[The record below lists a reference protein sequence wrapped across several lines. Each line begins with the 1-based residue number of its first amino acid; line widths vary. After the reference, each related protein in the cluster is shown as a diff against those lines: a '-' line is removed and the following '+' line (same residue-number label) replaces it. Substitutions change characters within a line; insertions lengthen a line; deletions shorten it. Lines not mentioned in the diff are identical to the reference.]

1 MYISNTTIMKKVL
14 SLLFALAVTSLTY
27 AQRDF
32 SKIEIKTEQVT
43 DNIYVLFG
51 SGGNIGVYKGKEQT
65 LMIDDQ
71 FAPLSEK
78 ILAAV
83 QAISDK
89 PIQYLINT
97 HWHGD
102 HTGGNENIAKHGAT
116 IVAHTN
122 VHTRMSEEQKR
133 PFGRTTAAAP
143 EIARPKITFSDEMT
157 FRIDDEQIMLIHVDN
172 AHTDG
177 DAWVYFV
184 QSNVLHMGDTYFQ
197 GRFPYIDLGSG
208 GSVMGVLEALN
219 KALVLVD
226 EETKIIPGHG
236 QLSNREELRTY
247 RNMVGKLHERVRLAI
262 EAGQSL
268 EEIKAANLTK
278 GYESYDG
285 GFISADK
292 IVDIIYTDLSRE

>member
-1 MYISNTTIMKKVL
+1 MKKVFL
-14 SLLFALAVTSLTY
+14 FLFALAISSFAL

-51 SGGNIGVYKGKEQT
+51 SGGNIGIYKGKEQT

-83 QAISDK
+83 QVISDK
-89 PIQYLINT
+89 PIQYLVNT

-102 HTGGNENIAKHGAT
+102 HTGGNENLAKHGAT

-122 VHTRMSEEQKR
+122 VHKRMSEDQKR
-133 PFGRTTAAAP
+133 PFGRTTPAAS
-143 EIARPKITFSDEMT
+143 EIARPKITFSEELT
-157 FRIDDEQIMLIHVDN
+157 FQIDGEQIMLIHIDK

-208 GSVMGVLEALN
+208 GSVTGVLKALN
-219 KALVLVD
+219 KALALVD

-236 QLSNREELRTY
+236 KVSNQAELKSY
-247 RNMVGKLHERVRLAI
+247 RNMVNDMHERVRLAI
-262 EAGQSL
+262 AAGKDL
-268 EEIKAANLTK
+268 DAIKAANLTE

-285 GFISADK
+285 GFISAEK

>member
-1 MYISNTTIMKKVL
+1 MS
-14 SLLFALAVTSLTY
+14 SF

-32 SKIEIKTEQVT
+32 SKIEITTEKVT
-43 DNIYVLFG
+43 DDIYVLFG
-51 SGGNIGVYKGKEQT
+51 SGGNIGIFAGKEQT

-83 QAISDK
+83 QQISDK
-89 PIQYLINT
+89 PIHYLVNT

-102 HTGGNENIAKHGAT
+102 HTGGNENMAKHGAT
-116 IVAHTN
+116 IVAHHN
-122 VHTRMSEEQKR
+122 VRKRMSEEQKR
-133 PFGRTTAAAP
+133 PFGRSTPAAE

-157 FRIDDEQIMLIHVDN
+157 FQIDDEQIMLIHVDN

-184 QSNVLHMGDTYFQ
+184 QSNVLHMGDTYFN

-208 GSVMGVLEALN
+208 GSVGGVLAALN
-219 KALVLVD
+219 KALMLVN

-236 QLSNREELRTY
+236 TLSNKWELRAY
-247 RNMVGKLHERVRLAI
+247 RNMLGTIHERVRLAI
-262 EAGQSL
+262 EAGKNL
-268 EEIKAANLTK
+268 EEIKAAKLTAD
-278 GYESYDG
+278 YESYDG

>member
-1 MYISNTTIMKKVL
+1 MKKVL
-14 SLLFALAVTSLTY
+14 LLLFALTIATLTF

-51 SGGNIGVYKGKEQT
+51 SGGNIGIYKGKEQT

-89 PIQYLINT
+89 PIQYLVNT

-102 HTGGNENIAKHGAT
+102 HTGGNENLAKHGAT
-116 IVAHTN
+116 IVAHAN
-122 VHTRMSEEQKR
+122 VHKRMSEDQKR
-133 PFGRTTAAAP
+133 PFGRTTPAAP
-143 EIARPKITFSDEMT
+143 EIARPKITFSEELT
-157 FRIDDEQIMLIHVDN
+157 FQIDGEQIMLIHIDN

-208 GSVMGVLEALN
+208 GSVAGVLNALN
-219 KALVLVD
+219 KALALVD

-236 QLSNREELRTY
+236 KVSNQAELKSY
-247 RNMVGKLHERVRLAI
+247 RDMVSNMHERVRLAI
-262 EAGQSL
+262 AVGKDLEA
-268 EEIKAANLTK
+268 IKAANLTE

-285 GFISADK
+285 GFISAEK